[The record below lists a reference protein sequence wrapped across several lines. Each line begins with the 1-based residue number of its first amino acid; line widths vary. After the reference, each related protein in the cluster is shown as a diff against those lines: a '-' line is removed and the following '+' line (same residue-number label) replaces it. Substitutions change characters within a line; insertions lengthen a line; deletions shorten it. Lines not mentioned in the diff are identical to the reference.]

1 MKLLDRIMESFKLEL
16 KLPRR
21 EQKSYK
27 GTFGKVL
34 NVAGSRN
41 YSGAAYFSSISA
53 LKVGCGY
60 VTLASVPSVLSRI
73 ASLSPDIVCVP
84 VGEIKPQLD
93 KYDVYSLGSGLSQ
106 DAGAMLLFKAILTD
120 LIDTEK
126 TVIIDAEG
134 LNIISKFPK
143 IKLPKNVILT
153 PHVGEASRLSGQKCE
168 DILRNP
174 RFTAKKISEKYNCIT
189 VLKTYKTVVCSAD
202 AIFYTNNTGN
212 SALAKAGTG
221 DVLCGMIAGFAA
233 QKMPPFD
240 AACLAVNIHGVA
252 GELASK
258 DLTEYSV
265 LASDLVN
272 YIPNAI
278 KYFGEN
284 YISDVELDEDMG
296 KSEN

>member
-1 MKLLDRIMESFKLEL
+1 LEL
-16 KLPRR
+16 QLPKR

-41 YSGAAYFSSISA
+41 YSGAAYFSSIAA
-53 LKVGCGY
+53 LKIGCGY
-60 VTLASVPSVLSRI
+60 VTLASVPSVLTRI
-73 ASLSPDIVCVP
+73 ASMSPDIVCVP

-106 DAGAMLLFKAILTD
+106 DAGAMLLFKAILND
-120 LIDTEK
+120 LRDSDK

-143 IKLPKNVILT
+143 IKLPQNVILT
-153 PHVGEASRLSGQKCE
+153 PHVGEASRLTGQKCE

-189 VLKTYKTVVCSAD
+189 VLKSHKTVVCSKD
-202 AIFYTNNTGN
+202 MEFYTNNTGN

-221 DVLCGMIAGFAA
+221 DILCGMISGLAA
-233 QKMPPFD
+233 QKIQAFN
-240 AACLAVNIHGVA
+240 AACLAVYLHGLA

-265 LASDLVN
+265 LASDLIN
-272 YIPNAI
+272 YIPAAI
-278 KYFGEN
+278 KHFEEN
-284 YISDVELDEDMG
+284 YISD
-296 KSEN
+296 SEIEEEQKEN

>member
-1 MKLLDRIMESFKLEL
+1 MELH
-16 KLPRR
+16 LPKR

-60 VTLASVPSVLSRI
+60 VTLASVPSVLSKI
-73 ASLSPDIVCVP
+73 ASLSPDIVYIP

-106 DAGAMLLFKAILTD
+106 DAGAMLLFKAILAD
-120 LIDTEK
+120 LKDTEK

-153 PHVGEASRLSGQKCE
+153 PHVGEASRLTGLKCD

-174 RFTAKKISEKYNCIT
+174 RFAAKKISEKFNCIT
-189 VLKTYKTVVCSAD
+189 VLKSHKTIVCSAD
-202 AIFYTNNTGN
+202 ADFYTNNTGN

-233 QKMPPFD
+233 QKMQPIE
-240 AACLAVNIHGVA
+240 AACLAVNIHGLA

-278 KYFGEN
+278 RYFGEN
-284 YISDVELDEDMG
+284 YIGESDIDDEPAGD
-296 KSEN
+296 

>member
-1 MKLLDRIMESFKLEL
+1 MELQ
-16 KLPRR
+16 LPKR

-53 LKVGCGY
+53 LKIGCGY
-60 VTLASVPSVLSRI
+60 VTLASVPSVLTRI
-73 ASLSPDIVCVP
+73 ASMSPDIVCVP

-106 DAGAMLLFKAILTD
+106 DAGAMLLFKAILND
-120 LIDTEK
+120 LKDTEK

-153 PHVGEASRLSGQKCE
+153 PHVGEASRLTGQKCD

-174 RFTAKKISEKYNCIT
+174 RFIAKKISEKYNCIT
-189 VLKTYKTVVCSAD
+189 VLKSHKTVVCSKEMD
-202 AIFYTNNTGN
+202 FYANNTGN

-221 DVLCGMIAGFAA
+221 DVLCGMIAGLAA
-233 QKMPPFD
+233 QKMQPFE
-240 AACLAVNIHGVA
+240 AACLAVYLHGLA

-265 LASDLVN
+265 LASDLIN
-272 YIPNAI
+272 YIPYAI
-278 KYFGEN
+278 KNFDEN
-284 YISDVELDEDMG
+284 YISDSDIDDEQT
-296 KSEN
+296 EN